1 MSEISVEIFKKISA
15 PQERVA
21 SFIEDFQNA
30 KDWMVGVEDI
40 EQTGETEYKLTIES
54 PVGKLEP
61 EAKIA
66 EHRPGYI
73 SWKYTSTVEGGG
85 MVEVVADKNG
95 DSIVRYEGKFSLK
108 GAILSRAAKAVGM
121 EGFARRQG
129 ERSLDRL
136 KHLMEARRY

>member
-1 MSEISVEIFKKISA
+1 MTGISVEIFKKIAA
-15 PQERVA
+15 PQTRVA
-21 SFIEDFQNA
+21 SFIEDFRNA

-40 EQTGETEYKLTIES
+40 EQTGDEEYRLTIES
-54 PVGKLEP
+54 PVGRLEP
-61 EAKIA
+61 EARIV

-73 SWKYTSTVEGGG
+73 SWRYTSTVEGEGK
-85 MVEVVADKNG
+85 VEVVADKNG
-95 DSIVRYEGKFSLK
+95 EAVVKYTGEFTVK

-136 KHLMEARRY
+136 KHLMEARR

>member
-1 MSEISVEIFKKISA
+1 MSGVSVEIFKKISA
-15 PQERVA
+15 PSEAVA
-21 SFIEDFQNA
+21 AFIEDFRNA

-40 EQTGETEYKLTIES
+40 ERIGDDEYKLTVES

-61 EAKIA
+61 EARIV

-73 SWKYTSTVEGGG
+73 SWRYTSTVEGEG
-85 MVEVVADKNG
+85 MVEVVSDKNG
-95 DSIVRYEGKFSLK
+95 EAVVKYTGAFTVK

-136 KHLMEARRY
+136 KHLMEARR

>member
-1 MSEISVEIFKKISA
+1 MSEIAVEIFKKVAA
-15 PQERVA
+15 PRARVA
-21 SFIEDFQNA
+21 EYIEDFRNA
-30 KDWMVGVEDI
+30 REWMVGVEGI
-40 EQTGETEYKLTIES
+40 ERIGDDEYKLTIES

-61 EAKIA
+61 EARIA
-66 EHRPGYI
+66 EHRPGFI
-73 SWKYTSTVEGGG
+73 SWEYTSTVEGGG
-85 MVEVVADKNG
+85 KVEVVEDKG
-95 DSIVRYEGKFSLK
+95 GESVVRYTGKFRLK